1 MRSKDDTEGKV
12 RMIIYAVLA
21 AIGLAIA
28 SKVFAIIFWRT
39 GLEFIERVLIYE
51 ETDDAIQGQGESK
64 KE

>member
-51 ETDDAIQGQGESK
+51 ETDDAIQGQGERK

>member
-1 MRSKDDTEGKV
+1 MWGKDDTEGKV

-51 ETDDAIQGQGESK
+51 ETDDAIQGQGKSK
-64 KE
+64 EE